1 MLYLGADRLID
12 GAAERPPGP
21 GPLLIDGEHIV
32 AAGVAARRAGEAHAG
47 GAAALYLSLPG
58 CTLLPGF
65 VDFHTHAGI
74 DTRRGRLTE
83 QAHEPAAVAAGSAVG
98 RLQDDLRGGVTTAR
112 LCGDIGGLDLRLRA
126 AIEAGRIVGPR
137 LVVAGRAIKSPRGGG
152 GAIASV
158 MTDDPDEIRR
168 AAEANLADG
177 VDFVKLFVSDGVG
190 DPSREPTACYYSEA
204 QVAAAVRPAHA
215 ARRRVAA
222 HLLGGPGVA
231 AAIGGGLDVVEH
243 GWFLTEADL
252 GLIARRETLI
262 TLTLGVLCGPHGHA
276 FGGTSAESE
285 RLARLGRAAQETARK
300 VIARGLRY
308 VVGTDAVHGRLTD
321 EVEWLVR
328 LGESPI
334 RAIEAATA
342 RPAAELGMA
351 DRLGTLEPGKL
362 ADVVAVE
369 GDPLADIAALQRVRL
384 VVRNGRVV
392 YHRGPGADG
401 EG

>member
-1 MLYLGADRLID
+1 MLSLGADRLID
-12 GAAERPPGP
+12 GAAERASAPG
-21 GPLLIDGEHIV
+21 GLLIDGERIV
-32 AAGVAARRAGEAHAG
+32 AAGAAARGPGDANAGT
-47 GAAALYLSLPG
+47 ALHVSLPG

-74 DTRRGRLTE
+74 DTRRGGLSQ
-83 QAHEPAAVAAGSAVG
+83 QAHEPPAIAAGHAVG

-126 AIEAGRIVGPR
+126 EIEAGRIVGPR

-158 MTDDPDEIRR
+158 MTDDADEIRR

-190 DPSREPTACYYSEA
+190 DPSREPTACYYGEA

-215 ARRRVAA
+215 VGRRVAA

-231 AAIGGGLDVVEH
+231 AAVGGGLDVVEH

-252 GLIARRETLI
+252 DLIARRETLI

-276 FGGTSAESE
+276 FGGASGERD

-328 LGESPI
+328 LGESPL
-334 RAIEAATA
+334 RAIQAATV

-369 GDPLADIAALQRVRL
+369 GDPLADIAALHRVRL

-392 YHRGPGADG
+392 YHRGPGPEG